1 MQGPGGPSRKRAPAR
16 LLRARDP
23 AGDRCLAGLGQKRAG
38 PVRVPLGGHVA
49 VKPQRADANEKRPPG
64 LAWEQTYKHRARDAL
79 GLADLRHALPIARTR
94 ARGEHTGLRQASM
107 SRGVEARGSS
117 WTPGVPRALGWGGS
131 GKGAKKTGLPGAST
145 KNTGD
150 GACVGEML
158 AQNSLRY
165 NGLHA
170 RERQALPHNLA
181 RGRWQ
186 NGPDNRP
193 DTAAAPVRDRRPA
206 RSGRRRDRDQNH
218 AGARRASHRRCGRL
232 WHLPGDGRRRVGS
245 IARSRLRHVAG
256 KPSDRCEF
264 ALGARCHAVPSA
276 QSPAGGACRSGLPA
290 RRRNLR

>member
-23 AGDRCLAGLGQKRAG
+23 AGDRCLAGPGQKRAG

-79 GLADLRHALPIARTR
+79 GLADLRHALPFRSNQSGRRAHRTSTSLDVARRRGPRVLLDPWRPARPRLGR
-94 ARGEHTGLRQASM
+94 AA
-107 SRGVEARGSS
+107 
-117 WTPGVPRALGWGGS
+117 
-131 GKGAKKTGLPGAST
+131 KGAKKTGRPGASI

-150 GACVGEML
+150 GACARDAAPNG
-158 AQNSLRY
+158 LRY

-170 RERQALPHNLA
+170 CERQALPYNLA

-193 DTAAAPVRDRRPA
+193 DTAAAPVRDR
-206 RSGRRRDRDQNH
+206 
-218 AGARRASHRRCGRL
+218 
-232 WHLPGDGRRRVGS
+232 
-245 IARSRLRHVAG
+245 
-256 KPSDRCEF
+256 
-264 ALGARCHAVPSA
+264 
-276 QSPAGGACRSGLPA
+276 
-290 RRRNLR
+290 